1 VANENCHV
9 MQRWFDEVWNSG
21 REETIEELL
30 AADAPIQGLGAAS
43 ETVVGTAG
51 FREFY
56 KQLRG
61 AFRDINIVVNEAIGE
76 SDLVAFRWIA
86 GATHTG
92 GELGITPTNKKVT
105 FTGMTFARIR
115 DGKVVAAWN
124 NWDMMGLMHQ
134 LGQATT
140 QAVVSAV

>member
-1 VANENCHV
+1 VANENCQV
-9 MQRWFDEVWNSG
+9 MQRWFDEVWSSG
-21 REETIEELL
+21 REETIDELL
-30 AADAPIQGLGAAS
+30 TADAPIQGLGAAA

-76 SDLVAFRWIA
+76 GDLVAFRWIA
-86 GATHTG
+86 AATHTG
-92 GELGITPTNKKVT
+92 DELGIPATNKKVT
-105 FTGMTFARIR
+105 FSGMTFARIR
-115 DGKVVAAWN
+115 GGKVIEAWN

-134 LGQATT
+134 LGQAS
-140 QAVVSAV
+140 QEAVVSKS

>member
-1 VANENCHV
+1 VANRNCQV
-9 MQRWFDEVWNSG
+9 MRRWFDEVWNSG
-21 REETIEELL
+21 REDTIDELL
-30 AADAPIQGLGAAS
+30 APNAPIQGLGAAS

-76 SDLVAFRWIA
+76 GDLVAFRWIA
-86 GATHTG
+86 RATHTG
-92 GELGITPTNKKVT
+92 GELGIPATNKKVT

-115 DGKVVAAWN
+115 GGKVIEAWN

-140 QAVVSAV
+140 QVVVSDD